1 MLFTHQARID
11 RSEAPTLL
19 ISACFII
26 LALEAAV
33 CHMHKML
40 RNQLK
45 ELGLDIS
52 TPPDINQWQRLLT
65 HLDSQFG
72 TSESSTNGFAD
83 AAVRAELHHLKA
95 AVREA
100 ILLNKVIAAVTS
112 TSDTHTILQI
122 ICTQLAQAM
131 NLPESACA
139 ILNDARTHL
148 EVVAEYTPQQEQSTL
163 GTIIPVENN
172 PATQFV
178 METCMPLAVED
189 VQNDERV
196 ATRQISRQRGTVSML
211 LLPLMIRE
219 RVIGTIGVN
228 SPVPRVFNDTE
239 IALAQ
244 NVAAAASQA
253 LEKADLYRTIQ
264 QELAERKRTEQ
275 AMRRQNEYLE
285 VLHETALGLINRLDT
300 HSLLEA
306 IVQRAGALSGT
317 EHGYVYVAADGRSDI
332 RMMAGTGVFQEYIGS
347 QLKAGEGLSGEVWKT
362 GKMIC
367 VEDYEAWY
375 GRPSK
380 YGRVYGAVSF
390 PLRSGPLVTG
400 VIGLVYLEKRTF
412 GTPELE
418 ILERFAQ
425 LASLALDNSML
436 YSALQRELIERERT
450 EVELQAAKEAAESA
464 NQIKSNFLA
473 SMSHELRTPLN
484 AILGYSEMIQEDIQ
498 TLPQA
503 EVLEDV
509 RRIQAAGNLLLEMI
523 DEILDISRIEAGR
536 THIDLS
542 VFAIEDLI
550 EQILSIVQP
559 MFEHSSN
566 QLKLNIA
573 EPLGLMHSDRVK
585 IRQTIFNLLSNANKF
600 TKNGQITLQ
609 VQRYQRDKMDWIQFA
624 VLDTGIGISR
634 RQQKKIFEPF
644 TQVDATMSRQY
655 GGTGLGL
662 AICRHYCELLEG
674 EITVDSR
681 LGAGSRFSVH
691 LPAEVKSVV

>member
-1 MLFTHQARID
+1 
-11 RSEAPTLL
+11 
-19 ISACFII
+19 
-26 LALEAAV
+26 
-33 CHMHKML
+33 
-40 RNQLK
+40 
-45 ELGLDIS
+45 
-52 TPPDINQWQRLLT
+52 
-65 HLDSQFG
+65 
-72 TSESSTNGFAD
+72 
-83 AAVRAELHHLKA
+83 
-95 AVREA
+95 
-100 ILLNKVIAAVTS
+100 
-112 TSDTHTILQI
+112 
-122 ICTQLAQAM
+122 
-131 NLPESACA
+131 
-139 ILNDARTHL
+139 
-148 EVVAEYTPQQEQSTL
+148 
-163 GTIIPVENN
+163 
-172 PATQFV
+172 
-178 METCMPLAVED
+178 
-189 VQNDERV
+189 
-196 ATRQISRQRGTVSML
+196 ML

-219 RVIGTIGVN
+219 QVIGTIGVN
-228 SPVPRVFNDTE
+228 SPITRVFTDAE

-253 LEKADLYRTIQ
+253 LEKAELYRTVR

-300 HSLLEA
+300 PSLLEA
-306 IVQRAGALSGT
+306 IVHRAGTLSGT

-367 VEDYEAWY
+367 VEDYQAWY

-412 GTPELE
+412 GGPELE

-436 YSALQRELIERERT
+436 YSALQRELAERERT

-484 AILGYSEMIQEDIQ
+484 AILGYSEMIEEDIQ

-536 THIDLS
+536 THVDLGT
-542 VFAIEDLI
+542 FAIQDLV

-566 QLKLNIA
+566 QLKLDIV

-600 TKNGQITLQ
+600 TQNGVITLQ
-609 VQRYQRDKMDWIQFA
+609 VQRYQRDKTDWVQFA

-662 AICRHYCELLEG
+662 AICRHYCELLGG
-674 EITVDSR
+674 EITVESK
-681 LGAGSRFSVH
+681 LGTGSRFAVH
-691 LPAEVKSVV
+691 LPAEVK